1 MALEQSLNWP
11 KVLLNLADTTGADM
25 ARDLLLIAP
34 YRVAYRVRN
43 QVLYAADDLRART
56 AAAWALDRG
65 AYRVLI
71 DLGQEGHLTPSLEAV
86 LILHT
91 GQVGRD
97 TTLLG
102 DLLTQSTDLN
112 ALRRR
117 LIRENA
123 IFLEDMSPAA
133 RSRALEWL
141 ATQGKAP
148 AGFDPLAPAKQRRAA
163 LAAATGLY
171 D

>member
-1 MALEQSLNWP
+1 MA
-11 KVLLNLADTTGADM
+11 K
-25 ARDLLLIAP
+25 DLLLVAP
-34 YRVAYRVRN
+34 YGVCDRIRKE
-43 QVLYAADDLRART
+43 VLAGSGRPQGPLST
-56 AAAWALDRG
+56 AWALDRG
-65 AYRVLI
+65 AYQALI
-71 DLGQEGHLTPSLEAV
+71 ELGHEGHLAPSLEAL

-97 TTLLG
+97 TALLAE
-102 DLLTQSTDLN
+102 LLSQSTDLQD
-112 ALRRR
+112 LHRR

-141 ATQGKAP
+141 AAERKAP
-148 AGFDPLAPAKQRRAA
+148 AGFDPLSPAKQRRAA
-163 LAAATGLY
+163 LEAATGLY